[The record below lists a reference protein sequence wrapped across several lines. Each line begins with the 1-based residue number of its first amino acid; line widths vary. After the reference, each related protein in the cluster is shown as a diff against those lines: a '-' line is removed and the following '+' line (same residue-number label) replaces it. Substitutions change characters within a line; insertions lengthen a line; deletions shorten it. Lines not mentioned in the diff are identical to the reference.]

1 MYSFNHHLKVLTSLI
16 FALNLK
22 VYADCGKWFK
32 EKGLKTVEEVG
43 EETEAGTVCG
53 QCQDDIQE
61 ILDEINGK

>member
-1 MYSFNHHLKVLTSLI
+1 MNGDEI
-16 FALNLK
+16 ICNCME
-22 VYADCGKWFK
+22 VYKSTIVKAIK

-53 QCQDDIQE
+53 GCQDDIQD

>member
-1 MYSFNHHLKVLTSLI
+1 MEEDKLI
-16 FALNLK
+16 CTCMD
-22 VYADCGKWFK
+22 VYKSTIVKAIK

-43 EETEAGTVCG
+43 EETTAGTVCG